1 MKLEI
6 DNLDKTFRLC
16 TSTGK
21 LNEKTID
28 FELIASLKAVA
39 EKSLEF
45 VRKISTTIPKE
56 STDWTFVFRDYYESL
71 RNLIEAIMLFDGIA
85 AENHQCKNAYV
96 CFKHPELVLN
106 WNFLETVRL
115 RRNAINYRGQLL
127 IFKEWDQYR
136 LQFDLHINLLKLE
149 LDKRLDK

>member
-6 DNLDKTFRLC
+6 DNLDKTYRLC

>member
-71 RNLIEAIMLFDGIA
+71 RNLYEITLIIVSFRCYFLSSKLQ
-85 AENHQCKNAYV
+85 ENIRKLMQ
-96 CFKHPELVLN
+96 F
-106 WNFLETVRL
+106 T
-115 RRNAINYRGQLL
+115 IN
-127 IFKEWDQYR
+127 
-136 LQFDLHINLLKLE
+136 
-149 LDKRLDK
+149 